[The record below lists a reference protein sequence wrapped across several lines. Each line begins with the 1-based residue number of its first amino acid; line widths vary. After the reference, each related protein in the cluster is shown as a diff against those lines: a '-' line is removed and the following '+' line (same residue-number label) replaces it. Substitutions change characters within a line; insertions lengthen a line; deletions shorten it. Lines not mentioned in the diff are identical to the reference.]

1 MFAYIGMKQPKNDD
15 SPPVLSKNIIKAQH
29 IIPANIIKK
38 WKQDG
43 ILLTKVK
50 NNPKLQKVSNERN
63 ALFCVYHRWVQL
75 VELHKTNIENEFHKL
90 VNEFEKEQSNLV
102 IDDRAQKEQEII
114 LNYFNTIMTC
124 NYFKY
129 KENSSYV
136 KLDLLLSNEQERQIQ
151 QQIRQQEKEGFDR
164 EYCEKIGIG
173 YLDSDFKIDLSHGQF
188 LVNVY
193 PRTHFYVYENKND
206 PRAIWFYI
214 KTKER
219 LYLPDCYKPYEMD
232 NETVGIINISPH
244 SILISQHF
252 INTYLSRI
260 AEINNFDL
268 SQLDIDNPPAD
279 CKKIISF
286 VKIINEIASRS
297 YDKWLIL

>member
-1 MFAYIGMKQPKNDD
+1 MKQPKDD
-15 SPPVLSKNIIKAQH
+15 NRPNISKQSGITHDQH
-29 IIPANIIKK
+29 IVPAKIIKK

-43 ILLTKVK
+43 NLLTKIK
-50 NNPKLQKVSNERN
+50 NNPKLQKISNERN
-63 ALFCVYHRWVQL
+63 KKGLFSVYHRWTKN
-75 VELHKTNIENEFHKL
+75 VENLKTNIENKFHKI
-90 VNEFEKEQSNLV
+90 VSEYEQQPFNLI

-136 KLDLLLSNEQERQIQ
+136 KLNLSLSNEQERQRQ

-164 EYCEKIGIG
+164 EYFEKIGIG
-173 YLDSDFKIDLSHGQF
+173 HLDGDGKTDVSHGIF

-193 PRTHFYVYENKND
+193 PRTHFYVYENKNN
-206 PRAIWFYI
+206 PKAIWFYI

-219 LYLPDCYKPYEMD
+219 LYLPDCYKPYEEMD
-232 NETVGIINISPH
+232 NETVGIINVSPH
-244 SILISQHF
+244 GILISQHF

-268 SQLDIDNPPAD
+268 SQLDINNTPAD
-279 CKKIISF
+279 CKKVISF